1 MPVAGSYGEGMIMAI
16 LVLGILAGLGLV
28 VAAMHAFLC
37 LPIWL
42 AILIIVLLCVIV
54 ASLV

>member
-1 MPVAGSYGEGMIMAI
+1 MAI